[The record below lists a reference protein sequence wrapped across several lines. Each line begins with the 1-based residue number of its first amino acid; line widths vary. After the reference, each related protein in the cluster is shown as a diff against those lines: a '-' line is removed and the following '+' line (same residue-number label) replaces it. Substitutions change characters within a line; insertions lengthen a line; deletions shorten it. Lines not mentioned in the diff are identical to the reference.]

1 MFRLVILSLIFIVSG
16 CGGEIAYRPN
26 KLEIEDAINIADEL
40 IMTQPRAWRPEGF
53 GINEQ
58 YISLGFGSV
67 TQANFW
73 RNDKFVTKGTGQR
86 IYYKH
91 IKKIAMKKW
100 YRNFRA
106 WYVVSTHGRGDRDIN
121 HLFYSSGREGAETF
135 FDALDT
141 IVNYQFNET
150 PIEPFNKTLNLQNK
164 TE

>member
-86 IYYKH
+86 ICKNNVT
-91 IKKIAMKKW
+91 IK
-100 YRNFRA
+100 NFTRF
-106 WYVVSTHGRGDRDIN
+106 
-121 HLFYSSGREGAETF
+121 LFYSVLF
-135 FDALDT
+135 CK
-141 IVNYQFNET
+141 FNVL
-150 PIEPFNKTLNLQNK
+150 LN
-164 TE
+164 